1 MGEAFVF
8 NNDDVLGLNVE
19 FVPIQPP
26 LVHGALELVALDH
39 SCCCVSGP
47 DSSNH
52 CLGRPQKLNLSC
64 DATWL
69 CVCVCVCVCVCICVC
84 LSATVHLCQCVPSS
98 VSACAMRCGNGGP

>member
-19 FVPIQPP
+19 FVPIQSP

-69 CVCVCVCVCVCICVC
+69 CVCVCLCMCVVCVCLCVYVRVCVCV
-84 LSATVHLCQCVPSS
+84 
-98 VSACAMRCGNGGP
+98 